1 MIEILR
7 ELFNFIKNPTD
18 TRIENW
24 SLQKNVKYFFAFLGF
39 ELIINLLIITPLWLL
54 LNWVDPIITKLR
66 IDYTKNTLLET
77 LLVGIFLAPILEEYL
92 FRYALRYNALFASI
106 IKRNTWD
113 KIFRY
118 LVYFSIMAF
127 GFLHGSNYIN
137 NNLLFYFL
145 LPIIVCSQLLG
156 GITITFLRVRF
167 NLKSAILFHALWN
180 TIVLLFLFAYS
191 YFGKPYVKE
200 EAHYTLK
207 IESIKYNTKSGQ
219 KFTVE
224 ADSGKVYKASIKE
237 YSLNH
242 VLDSLFQYERKAE
255 DQLLNLEVES
265 KDGLSKEELKK
276 ELLTYGESQQD
287 FF

>member
-24 SLQKNVKYFFAFLGF
+24 SLQKNAKYFFAFLGITF
-39 ELIINLLIITPLWLL
+39 ITCVLFFIPSSYLISKTELLIH
-54 LNWVDPIITKLR
+54 DLR
-66 IDYTKNTLLET
+66 IDYKNNSLLKKAFIAI
-77 LLVGIFLAPILEEYL
+77 IFAPILEEYF
-92 FRYALRYNALFASI
+92 FRYFLRYNRFFSFLM
-106 IKRNTWD
+106 KEKTWN
-113 KIFRY
+113 KIFKY
-118 LVYFSIMAF
+118 LVYTSIIVF
-127 GFLHGSNYIN
+127 GLVHSSNYIN
-137 NNLLFYFL
+137 DSLFFYFMIPFIL
-145 LPIIVCSQLLG
+145 GPQLVAGIVL
-156 GITITFLRVRF
+156 TFLRVKF
-167 NLKSAILFHALWN
+167 NFGSS
-180 TIVLLFLFAYS
+180 VLLHICWNGLMIS
-191 YFGKPYVKE
+191 LMLLGTYFEKPYAKE

-207 IESIKYNTKSGQ
+207 IESLAFNTKSGQ
-219 KFTVE
+219 KFAVE

-276 ELLTYGESQQD
+276 ELLTYGESQQN